1 MSIALFFALY
11 LAGLATFLSPCV
23 LPLLPSYLAVLAG
36 AGASA
41 GTRPWRAGLGF
52 ALGLSVVFV
61 ALGLGASAL
70 AHALSAYRQALMI
83 VAGALMVLFG
93 AKLVGVLRFPLLDGD
108 ARPLLARVPSLGGFW
123 GGLLFGVAFSLGW
136 TPCVGPLLGATLSY
150 AASHSASPLHAAA
163 QLAIYALGLS
173 TPLIAATF
181 AAERVLEL
189 ARSLRGLMLPMQRIV
204 GAALLGLGLLIA
216 TDRIGLLSPL
226 ASATEVSAS
235 GSRPDH
241 CDGSETKA
249 CSFPGSPAEVES
261 DAALAIPLGRPHL
274 VEFVSDHCTVCARM
288 APVVESLERACA
300 QGDGSVVRVNVESS
314 AGRALAQR
322 FQVHAVPTFLQLDA
336 EGEEVERVIGEQ
348 TQEQLALALQ
358 SVRGTACKSL

>member
-1 MSIALFFALY
+1 MSIALFLALY
-11 LAGLATFLSPCV
+11 AAGLATFLSPCV

-36 AGASA
+36 AEASS
-41 GTRPWRAGLGF
+41 GPRPWRAGLGF
-52 ALGLSVVFV
+52 ALGLSAVFV
-61 ALGLGASAL
+61 VLGLGSAVL
-70 AHALSAYRQALMI
+70 AHALSAHRQALMI

-108 ARPLLARVPSLGGFW
+108 ARPLLSRVPSLGGFW

-181 AAERVLEL
+181 AAERVLKS
-189 ARSLRGLMLPMQRIV
+189 ARRLRGLMLPMQRSV
-204 GAALLGLGLLIA
+204 GVALVGVGLLIA
-216 TDRIGLLSPL
+216 TDHIGLLSPT
-226 ASATEVSAS
+226 ASATEVS
-235 GSRPDH
+235 GSMPDH
-241 CDGSETKA
+241 CDGPGAKA
-249 CSFPGSPAEVES
+249 CLFAESLAEVES
-261 DAALAIPLGRPHL
+261 DAALAVPLGRPHL

-288 APVVESLERACA
+288 APLVESLEHACA

-322 FQVHAVPTFLQLDA
+322 FDVHAVPTFLQLDA

-348 TQEQLALALQ
+348 THDQLALALQ
-358 SVRGTACKSL
+358 SVRGAACKSL

>member
-11 LAGLATFLSPCV
+11 AAGLATFLSPCV

-36 AGASA
+36 AQASG

-52 ALGLSVVFV
+52 ALGLSAVFV
-61 ALGLGASAL
+61 VLGLGASAL
-70 AHALSAYRQALMI
+70 AQTLSAHRQALMI

-93 AKLVGVLRFPLLDGD
+93 SKLVGILRFPMLDGD
-108 ARPLLARVPSLGGFW
+108 ARPLLSRVPSLGGFW

-163 QLAIYALGLS
+163 QLASYALGLS
-173 TPLIAATF
+173 TPLIVATF
-181 AAERVLEL
+181 AAERVLKL
-189 ARSLRGLMLPMQRIV
+189 ARRLRGLMLPMQRIV
-204 GAALLGLGLLIA
+204 GAALVGVGLLIA
-216 TDRIGLLSPL
+216 TDHIGLLSPT
-226 ASATEVSAS
+226 ASATETS

-241 CDGSETKA
+241 CDGPETKA
-249 CSFPGSPAEVES
+249 CSFAESLAEVE
-261 DAALAIPLGRPHL
+261 AEAVVAIPLGRPHL

-288 APVVESLERACA
+288 APVVESLERACT

-322 FQVHAVPTFLQLDA
+322 FNVHAVPTFLQLDA

-348 TQEQLALALQ
+348 THEQLALALQ

>member
-11 LAGLATFLSPCV
+11 GAGLATFLSPCV

-36 AGASA
+36 AEASGGA
-41 GTRPWRAGLGF
+41 RPWRAGLGF
-52 ALGLSVVFV
+52 AFGLSVVFV
-61 ALGLGASAL
+61 VLGLGASAL
-70 AHALSAYRQALMI
+70 AHALSAHRQALMI
-83 VAGALMVLFG
+83 AVGSLMVLFG
-93 AKLVGVLRFPLLDGD
+93 AKLVGVLGFPLLDRD
-108 ARPLLARVPSLGGFW
+108 ARPLLLRVPSPGGFW

-163 QLAIYALGLS
+163 QLAVYALGLS

-181 AAERVLEL
+181 AAARVLNS
-189 ARSLRGLMLPMQRIV
+189 ARGLRGLMLPTQRIAGVALV
-204 GAALLGLGLLIA
+204 GVGLLVA
-216 TDRIGLLSPL
+216 TDRIGLLSPT
-226 ASATEVSAS
+226 ASAAKVSAS

-241 CDGSETKA
+241 CEESETKA
-249 CSFPGSPAEVES
+249 CSFAEILAEGEN

-288 APVVESLERACA
+288 APVVQRLERACT
-300 QGDGSVVRVNVESS
+300 QGDGSVVHVNVESS
-314 AGRALAQR
+314 GGRALAQR
-322 FQVHAVPTFLQLDA
+322 FNVHAVPTFLQLDA

-348 TQEQLALALQ
+348 THE
-358 SVRGTACKSL
+358 